1 MTPITVSTVHCS
13 TSHSTISISIFSKH
27 YRLCLHI
34 YTVLCIT
41 SHKAVP
47 YLYPVHMPSSSSHH
61 IDDIHNL
68 FHSTLLNITHN
79 NFHIYL
85 QHSLFC
91 PHLLLY
97 TAGSVLQ
104 YTLQV
109 YHTVSNY
116 KKQFIILR
124 THTHTHTHIYI
135 YVCVYIY
142 IYIYIYIHL
151 INVTNCWTQDVSD
164 AI

>member
-1 MTPITVSTVHCS
+1 MIEKYVYICT
-13 TSHSTISISIFSKH
+13 KH
-27 YRLCLHI
+27 YRLCLRI
-34 YTVLCIT
+34 YTVLCMT
-41 SHKAVP
+41 LEKAVP
-47 YLYPVHMPSSSSHH
+47 NQYPVHMPSCSSHH
-61 IDDIHNL
+61 TDDTHNC

-116 KKQFIILR
+116 KQQFIIMFPP
-124 THTHTHTHIYI
+124 HISI
-135 YVCVYIY
+135 K
-142 IYIYIYIHL
+142 
-151 INVTNCWTQDVSD
+151 
-164 AI
+164 